1 MVLQIFPDTSFWIF
15 CLRRL
20 NTHCNIRHI
29 EFNTGFLV
37 YTATIQ
43 MVTGREN
50 QIFLSQLR
58 SRNKR
63 DIILFRKN
71 LFIPVFVFK
80 YNSKHFRLLINNV
93 IQNEELQ
100 ICILY
105 KKC

>member
-29 EFNTGFLV
+29 EFNTGYFSLHCNNTNG
-37 YTATIQ
+37 Y
-43 MVTGREN
+43 R

-63 DIILFRKN
+63 DKN
-71 LFIPVFVFK
+71 FVQKKAFYTSFVFK

-100 ICILY
+100 ICTLY